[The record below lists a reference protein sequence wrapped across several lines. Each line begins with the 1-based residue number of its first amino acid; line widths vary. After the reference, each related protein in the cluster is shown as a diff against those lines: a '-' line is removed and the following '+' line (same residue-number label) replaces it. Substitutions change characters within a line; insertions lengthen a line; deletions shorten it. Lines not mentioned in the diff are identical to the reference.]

1 MEKCWFDESS
11 RFSNAMGFV
20 FDNTE
25 VYDQVKACQMIIDQY
40 RSALIYGEV
49 DVDKY
54 LTKFNEE
61 LKAAGIDNIIAEKN
75 KQFKEFLE
83 ANGI

>member
-1 MEKCWFDESS
+1 
-11 RFSNAMGFV
+11 MGFV

-25 VYDQVKACQMIIDQY
+25 VYDQVRTCQMIMRSKY

-61 LKAAGIDNIIAEKN
+61 LKQRVLIISLPKN
-75 KQFKEFLE
+75 KQFKAFME

>member
-1 MEKCWFDESS
+1 
-11 RFSNAMGFV
+11 
-20 FDNTE
+20 
-25 VYDQVKACQMIIDQY
+25 MIIDQY